1 MKTKETDA
9 MRKFKS
15 ITVNEATFDAVDQ
28 LTRTLL
34 PKVNLS
40 KAQVVESLVKI
51 SLGNNN
57 NAQENN
63 DDTDTRPTK

>member
-1 MKTKETDA
+1 

>member
-1 MKTKETDA
+1 MK
-9 MRKFKS
+9 KFKS
-15 ITVNEATFDAVDQ
+15 ISVNEATFDAVDQ
-28 LTRTLL
+28 LTKTLL

-57 NAQENN
+57 NPQENN
-63 DDTDTRPTK
+63 EDTGTRSTK

>member
-1 MKTKETDA
+1 MKTKETNA
-9 MRKFKS
+9 MKKFKS
-15 ITVNEATFDAVDQ
+15 ISVNEATFDAVDQ
-28 LTRTLL
+28 LTKTLL

-57 NAQENN
+57 NPQENN
-63 DDTDTRPTK
+63 EDTDTRSTK